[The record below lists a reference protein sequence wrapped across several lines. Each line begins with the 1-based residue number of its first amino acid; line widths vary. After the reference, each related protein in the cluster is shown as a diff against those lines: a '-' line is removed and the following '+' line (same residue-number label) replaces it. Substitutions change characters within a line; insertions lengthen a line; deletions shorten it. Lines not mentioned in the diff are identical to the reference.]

1 MKNWGFRLI
10 SCFIS
15 KMVQDSAIVTMEDEQ
30 ELVCDLSSGV
40 IFNDHERPQPIFQG
54 HAKYITVQDRDIIR
68 ATMSN

>member
-1 MKNWGFRLI
+1 MQRGWKNGALFRKRYKI
-10 SCFIS
+10 AA
-15 KMVQDSAIVTMEDEQ
+15 VVAMEDEQ